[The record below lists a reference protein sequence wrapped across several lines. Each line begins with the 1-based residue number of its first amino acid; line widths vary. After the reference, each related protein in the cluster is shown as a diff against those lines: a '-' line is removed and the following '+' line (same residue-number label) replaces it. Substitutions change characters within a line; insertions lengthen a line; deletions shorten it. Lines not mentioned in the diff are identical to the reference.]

1 MTDAPSAPGG
11 EAVEVVAV
19 DGTVERVVTR
29 AEMRR
34 DRLRHRCTYIAVVD
48 RRDRLVVHRRADWK
62 DVWPGRW
69 DVAFGGVAAV
79 GEGWEDAAARELA
92 EEAGVVA
99 DLELLAEGPYDDG
112 EVAVLGRVYRAR
124 HDGPFTVPDG
134 EVVEL
139 DRVPLSGLDDWLRD
153 RPVCPDS
160 VALVV
165 PALAARPGR

>member
-1 MTDAPSAPGG
+1 MTAPAD
-11 EAVEVVAV
+11 ELVEVVDRTGA
-19 DGTVERVVTR
+19 VERVVTR

-48 RRDRLVVHRRADWK
+48 TDGRLVVHRRADWK

-79 GEGWEDAAARELA
+79 GEAWDLAAARELA
-92 EEAGVVA
+92 EEAGVSGDLHRAGVA
-99 DLELLAEGPYDDG
+99 AFDDG
-112 EVAVLGRVYRAR
+112 DVSVLGHVYVVR
-124 HDGPFTVPDG
+124 HDGPFTIPDG

-139 DRVPLSGLDDWLRD
+139 DRVPLADLDAWLDGRAL
-153 RPVCPDS
+153 CPDS

-165 PALAARPGR
+165 PAVRAHLGR